1 MKWFFRSIFFAAAL
15 STLVPLSGCKKSTEQ
30 LGSATQTFTI
40 KGTVVAVDTQRG
52 EVTLQH
58 DAIPGFMEAMTM
70 PYKVERPEI
79 AKEFQPGDVIR
90 ARLLTEK
97 DSDGVYHNTRLNE
110 IAILAQKHLNVKPT
124 ANYHV
129 PTKGDAIPDFDMTN
143 QDGKPLHFS
152 QLKGKAVLLTFIYT
166 RCPLGDYCPKMS
178 RNFQAIRGMMKND
191 AAVQNHTEFV
201 SISFDPTFDTP
212 AVLKAYGKNYVGGD
226 DFSHWQF
233 VRPKDDTTLKAI
245 EQFFNV
251 GATQESN
258 GSLTHSLSTVL
269 IDPQGKIAD
278 WFPGNEW
285 DPATVY
291 AQMKALAQK

>member
-1 MKWFFRSIFFAAAL
+1 MKSFLRTAFFAV
-15 STLVPLSGCKKSTEQ
+15 TLAMVFPLAGCHRSTEQ

-40 KGTVVAVDTQRG
+40 KGTVVAVDTARS
-52 EVTLQH
+52 EITLQH

-70 PYKVERPEI
+70 PYRVERPEI
-79 AKEFQPGDVIR
+79 AKEMHPGDVIR
-90 ARLLTEK
+90 ARLLVEK

-110 IAILAQKHLNVKPT
+110 IAILAQKHLDVKPT

-129 PTKGDAIPDFDMTN
+129 PTKGDAIPDFEMTD
-143 QDGKPLHFS
+143 QDGKALHFS
-152 QLKGKAVLLTFIYT
+152 HLKGKAVLLTFIYT
-166 RCPLGDYCPKMS
+166 RCPIGDYCPKMS
-178 RNFQAIRGMMKND
+178 RNFQAIRGMMQKD
-191 AAVQNHTEFV
+191 TAVRDHSDFV

-212 AVLKAYGKNYVGGD
+212 TVLRAYGKNYADGD

-233 VRPKDDTTLKAI
+233 VRPKDDKTLKDM

-251 GATQESN
+251 GATPESN

-269 IDPQGKIAD
+269 IDSQGKIAD

-285 DPATVY
+285 DPAAVY
-291 AQMKALAQK
+291 AEMKTLAGK

>member
-1 MKWFFRSIFFAAAL
+1 MKWFLRTVFFAASFAL
-15 STLVPLSGCKKSTEQ
+15 VFPLAGCNKSTEQ
-30 LGSATQTFTI
+30 LSTSTQQFSI
-40 KGTVVAVDTQRG
+40 KGTVVAVDPAHS
-52 EVTLQH
+52 EITLQH

-70 PYKVERPEI
+70 PYKVERPEV
-79 AKEFQPGDVIR
+79 ASELHPGDVIH

-97 DSDGVYHNTRLNE
+97 DSDGVYHKTRLNE
-110 IAILAQKHLNVKPT
+110 IAILAQKKLDVKPT
-124 ANYHV
+124 SNYHV
-129 PTKGDAIPDFDMTN
+129 PTKGDSIPDFEMSN
-143 QDGKPLHFS
+143 QDGKSLHFA

-178 RNFQAIRGMMKND
+178 RNFQAIRSMMQND
-191 AAVQNHTEFV
+191 AAVLDHADFV
-201 SISFDPTFDTP
+201 SVSFDPAFDTP
-212 AVLKAYGKNYVGGD
+212 AVLRAYGKNYVGSD

-233 VRPKDDTTLKAI
+233 VRPKDDTALKAM

-251 GATQESN
+251 GATPESN

-285 DPATVY
+285 EPTKVY
-291 AQMKALAQK
+291 AEMKTLAQK